1 MFAAIRKSITLK
13 VSLTLAVVT
22 LVVTSGAGFFITNRQ
37 VQTLEDL
44 TVNKAKLASALG
56 AQSYGAMLED
66 GIDNGLL
73 TPGDVFD
80 ASYQEIKGYDWAGKP
95 KYHTRYDGYTDR
107 VVLAFEDR
115 FLETPEFLFAAGVD
129 VNGYLPTHNTRYQ
142 QPLSGDSAR
151 DLTGN
156 RTKRM
161 FNSPVELKAATNEA
175 GTIVQQYK
183 RDTGAMV
190 WDVSSPIYVKGKHWG
205 AFRIG
210 VSVEEIVKHKDQ
222 LMVALATTFM
232 LLMMIT
238 VGVIFLMVKR
248 SMQPLEQLAATA
260 MVISTGEAL
269 DNPIKVGTLD
279 EVGRMAKSLDRL
291 RSSLKSAMER
301 LGE

>member
-183 RDTGAMV
+183 RDTVAMV
-190 WDVSSPIYVKGKHWG
+190 WDVEHFESACRS
-205 AFRIG
+205 
-210 VSVEEIVKHKDQ
+210 
-222 LMVALATTFM
+222 
-232 LLMMIT
+232 
-238 VGVIFLMVKR
+238 KR
-248 SMQPLEQLAATA
+248 SSNTR
-260 MVISTGEAL
+260 T
-269 DNPIKVGTLD
+269 N
-279 EVGRMAKSLDRL
+279 
-291 RSSLKSAMER
+291 
-301 LGE
+301 